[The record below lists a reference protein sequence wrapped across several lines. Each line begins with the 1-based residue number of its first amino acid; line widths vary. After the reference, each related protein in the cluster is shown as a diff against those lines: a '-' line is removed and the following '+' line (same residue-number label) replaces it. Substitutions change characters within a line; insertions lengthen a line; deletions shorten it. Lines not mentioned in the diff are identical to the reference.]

1 MEAEA
6 AALLVKGDEANDL
19 GDKYVLNTVFLAAVM
34 FSAAVAQD
42 FDWLAA
48 RLALLGVGFLMLIVE
63 LVNLI
68 RYPVA

>member
-6 AALLVKGDEANDL
+6 TALLLRGDEANDV
-19 GDKYVLNTVFLAAVM
+19 GDKYVLNTVVPAAVM
-34 FSAAVAQD
+34 FFAAVAQG

-48 RLALLGVGFLMLIVE
+48 RLALLGVGFLMLIVG